1 MNGPNALFSIVRT
14 VESSV
19 RCRILNVEYNGL
31 GNRELWAFKLPG
43 DLGNRLQKT
52 KRFKHDPREHNIGP
66 STEAPASCHH
76 PLSFYTLKITSPAQM
91 GTSLGSPTVVEG
103 KAELPPGK
111 IKKEPHG
118 QDRPRH
124 YLASL
129 GLPKCQTIATLNSTT
144 E

>member
-1 MNGPNALFSIVRT
+1 MSSPSLF
-14 VESSV
+14 
-19 RCRILNVEYNGL
+19 
-31 GNRELWAFKLPG
+31 
-43 DLGNRLQKT
+43 
-52 KRFKHDPREHNIGP
+52 
-66 STEAPASCHH
+66 
-76 PLSFYTLKITSPAQM
+76 FYTQNYVTIAM